1 MKLYYDYKSIVD
13 DLRHNKYYNKK
24 NSRFD
29 HINKGDSNKG
39 DSNKGDGNK
48 GDNKNDE
55 NWNRNCRTSRDKKDR
70 QYR

>member
-24 NSRFD
+24 NSRYD
-29 HINKGDSNKG
+29 HIKGDSNKG
-39 DSNKGDGNK
+39 DNKIE
-48 GDNKNDE
+48 DNKNDE